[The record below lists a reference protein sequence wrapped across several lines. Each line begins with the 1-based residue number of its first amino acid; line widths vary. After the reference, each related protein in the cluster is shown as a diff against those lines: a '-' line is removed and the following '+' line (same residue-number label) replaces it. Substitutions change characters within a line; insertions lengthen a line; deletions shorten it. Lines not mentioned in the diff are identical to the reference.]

1 MCPLVSGTFDGVKML
16 SKPVFVSVLADVILK
31 GVFSKPVK
39 LLFVVTRL
47 VLTREEPVTDNSS
60 KIASAFEMYV

>member
-1 MCPLVSGTFDGVKML
+1 ML